1 MEATLLKGALFFIN
15 LLLAGV
21 LWFMKQEYQDLK
33 LQLREHSDDLKKV
46 KEDYFK
52 KTDFLEFKS
61 DLWSRLDRL
70 ESSWNEKI
78 NGIRKL

>member
-1 MEATLLKGALFFIN
+1 MESLLLKGALFVIN

-33 LQLREHSDDLKKV
+33 NQLRDHQNDLKQV

-52 KTDFLEFKS
+52 KEDFREFKKE
-61 DLWSRLDRL
+61 LWDRLDRM
-70 ESSWNEKI
+70 EISWTEKI
-78 NGIRKL
+78 NGLRKQ

>member
-1 MEATLLKGALFFIN
+1 MESLLLKGALFVIN

-33 LQLREHSDDLKKV
+33 GQLRDHQDDLKKV

-52 KTDFLEFKS
+52 KEDFREFKKE
-61 DLWSRLDRL
+61 LWDRLDRM
-70 ESSWNEKI
+70 EISWTEKI
-78 NGIRKL
+78 NGLRKQ

>member
-33 LQLREHSDDLKKV
+33 LQLREHSEDLKKV

-52 KTDFLEFKS
+52 KTDFLEFKA

-70 ESSWNEKI
+70 ESGWTEKI
-78 NGIRKL
+78 NGLRK

>member
-33 LQLREHSDDLKKV
+33 EQIKDHRDDLKKV

-52 KTDFLEFKS
+52 KEDFREFKVE
-61 DLWSRLDRL
+61 LWDRLDRI
-70 ESSWNEKI
+70 EINWTEKI
-78 NGIRKL
+78 NGLRR

>member
-33 LQLREHSDDLKKV
+33 LQLREHSEDLKKV

-70 ESSWNEKI
+70 ESSWTEKI